1 MTETVAVRCPACR
14 REHRYTAPAYPC
26 ACGAPVAPRLDR
38 DGSPTP
44 VSHRVW
50 QDDWV
55 TVRCGSCG
63 RHGEWPHPEV
73 GCACGVVLRVAVVEG
88 RGGIG
93 DHHPASGGTSPAG
106 SARTGRDAAVG
117 QDEPSATEATAAGDD
132 GGCQE
137 TTRARDDG
145 GAQEATAAGDDAG
158 RRETTTARDH
168 TNGRETTTARDHTN
182 GRETTTARD
191 HTDGRETTTAHADG
205 SGQDAAPCLRP
216 PAGPHPEP
224 ASPRACA
231 ADDAASADTAAAAEA
246 APRPEASATAG
257 ATPHLRPTTD
267 PREPATADA
276 PTATGDT
283 SPADTAAPTD
293 AAPHPEAPTTADA
306 TPAAPPTGTGDATS
320 AAAGDSTPATSTA
333 PGDAASAHTSAAPA
347 DATPARPP
355 FRSVTIRTA
364 LDAVTATALYL
375 RWLGYRGVRRA
386 DQRPPSGIGL
396 AARGVVAQVDTAVRP
411 AGLRDVECLWLT
423 AMTESADGLYF
434 SLAGYADDAR
444 ARADALGV
452 PLFVLDLTGT
462 PRPVNAP
469 AETLAA
475 TGSGKRAP

>member
-50 QDDWV
+50 QDEWV

-73 GCACGVVLRVAVVEG
+73 GCACGVVLRLAVVGLDGLAGEE
-88 RGGIG
+88 
-93 DHHPASGGTSPAG
+93 AAAGGTPPTG
-106 SARTGRDAAVG
+106 SATTGRDGAGG
-117 QDEPSATEATAAGDD
+117 QGETSGRDGAGGQGKTSGRDKTGSQGETTDREATAA
-132 GGCQE
+132 
-137 TTRARDDG
+137 RDD
-145 GAQEATAAGDDAG
+145 
-158 RRETTTARDH
+158 
-168 TNGRETTTARDHTN
+168 
-182 GRETTTARD
+182 
-191 HTDGRETTTAHADG
+191 TD
-205 SGQDAAPCLRP
+205 GQDAAPRP
-216 PAGPHPEP
+216 PNG
-224 ASPRACA
+224 
-231 ADDAASADTAAAAEA
+231 
-246 APRPEASATAG
+246 
-257 ATPHLRPTTD
+257 
-267 PREPATADA
+267 PRE
-276 PTATGDT
+276 
-283 SPADTAAPTD
+283 
-293 AAPHPEAPTTADA
+293 PTTADA
-306 TPAAPPTGTGDATS
+306 SMTGDTASADASAATS
-320 AAAGDSTPATSTA
+320 
-333 PGDAASAHTSAAPA
+333 

-396 AARGVVAQVDTAVRP
+396 AARGVVAQVDPAVRP

-444 ARADALGV
+444 ARADALGL

-475 TGSGKRAP
+475 TGSGERAP